1 MGEVRKKV
9 PHTKRQGASFTP
21 DKNAKVLKKHKDSL
35 FRFLFRDKESQLQLY
50 NALNGS
56 SYTDADSLEITTLEN
71 VIYIGY
77 KNDISFLLDSVL
89 TLAEHQGSWNP
100 NMPLRGLPY
109 FSRLYMEYVQ
119 RKKLNM
125 YGSSLVQLPFP
136 QYVVFYNGTPDRPER
151 EVLRLSDSYRKPGSL
166 HGVFSEPAV
175 ECTALVL
182 NINYGNN
189 RDLMS
194 NCRPLLDYSLFIHYI
209 RDNLASGYLPE
220 EAVDLAVDRCL
231 SEDILTDILRVHRK
245 EVTAMFLEE
254 FDEEFYKKAI
264 RKESYNEG
272 RTEGE
277 TLMLTLVQK
286 LLADKRLGDLERA
299 ASDPA
304 FRESIL
310 REYNL
315 LK

>member
-1 MGEVRKKV
+1 
-9 PHTKRQGASFTP
+9 
-21 DKNAKVLKKHKDSL
+21 
-35 FRFLFRDKESQLQLY
+35 
-50 NALNGS
+50 
-56 SYTDADSLEITTLEN
+56 
-71 VIYIGY
+71 
-77 KNDISFLLDSVL
+77 
-89 TLAEHQGSWNP
+89 
-100 NMPLRGLPY
+100 MPLRGLPY

-119 RKKLNM
+119 KRKLNM

-151 EVLRLSDSYRKPGSL
+151 EILRLSDSYRKPGNL
-166 HGVFSEPAV
+166 QGLFSEPAV

-194 NCRPLLDYSLFIHYI
+194 KCRPLLEYSLFIHYI
-209 RDNLASGYLPE
+209 RDYLVSGYSPE
-220 EAVDLAVDRCL
+220 EAVDLAVNRCL
-231 SEDILTDILRVHRK
+231 AEDVLTDILRVHRK

-254 FDEEFYKKAI
+254 FDEEFYRKAI

-277 TLMLTLVQK
+277 VMMLTLVQK
-286 LLADKRLGDLERA
+286 LLADKRVGDLERA
-299 ASDPA
+299 TSDSA
-304 FRESIL
+304 FRESVL
-310 REYNL
+310 REYHL